1 MAKPSKNV
9 GKGKKASIHI
19 SPLTPKTDNQR
30 LALQLLQEY
39 QAVVLEGLAGTGKTY
54 IAVHHALTL
63 LLKGAVDK
71 IIFTRPLTTVGNER
85 IGFLPGD
92 VNDKVRPYT
101 EQFYDYLEEFAPMLS
116 FEDVK
121 VVGDRLEFIP
131 LAFLRGRNFA
141 RTVVIADEMQNSS
154 HIQMKT
160 LLTRIGEESQLI
172 LLGDM
177 RQEDVAQQGGNGL
190 ADLVRKI
197 SLDPD
202 GGYVG
207 HVRFGVEDIQRSEF
221 VKYIMRLYGDF

>member
-9 GKGKKASIHI
+9 GKGKKSTLSVQPL
-19 SPLTPKTDNQR
+19 SPRTDNQA
-30 LALQLLQEY
+30 LAMALLREY
-39 QAVVLEGLAGTGKTY
+39 PAVVLEGVAGTGKTY
-54 IAVHHALTL
+54 LAVHHALTL
-63 LLKGAVDK
+63 LTKHAVDK
-71 IIFTRPLTTVGNER
+71 IIFTRPMTTVGNER

-92 VNDKVRPYT
+92 VGDKTRPYT
-101 EQFYDYLEEFAPMLS
+101 EQFYEYLEEFAPMMT

-121 VVGDRLEFIP
+121 TVGDRLEFIP
-131 LAFLRGRNFA
+131 MAFLRGRNFH

-177 RQEDVAQQGGNGL
+177 KQEDIRQPEGNGL
-190 ADLVRKI
+190 ADLVHKL
-197 SLDPD
+197 SLNKDND
-202 GGYVG
+202 YIG

-221 VKYIMRLYGDF
+221 VKYIMRLYGDI